1 MRDTIKATLAR
12 LFANSDGQ
20 SVVEYGLLISLFVL
34 VIVTMVTA
42 AHGQLGA
49 LVSTAAAV
57 APR

>member
-1 MRDTIKATLAR
+1 MKSR
-12 LFANSDGQ
+12 LEQLFRNSDGQ
-20 SVVEYGLLISLFVL
+20 SVVEYGLLLSLVVL

-49 LVSTAAAV
+49 LVSTAAVA

>member
-1 MRDTIKATLAR
+1 MRDTIKAALAR
-12 LFANSDGQ
+12 LFTNKDGQ

-34 VIVTMVTA
+34 VIVTMLTA

-57 APR
+57 TPR